1 MQQMQPVLWTKGVLL
16 TPQHLQ
22 TQDRFLEDQL
32 RFRLAALVP
41 YGWGVHRLQ
50 IDRAA
55 LAGGLLSV
63 TRASAIFPDGLLYDA
78 ADTGDDDALPP
89 PRRVDVGWNADRPTR
104 DVYLAVA
111 KRASDAQQIAGAGET
126 RGTRYVVEVVKRR
139 DETNGLAERDLQL
152 ARKNVRVVCEGESLE
167 GMTALRIARVR
178 RGPAGEYELD
188 PAVVPPLVDVA
199 ASDVVVGMARR
210 LTELLAAKGVAL
222 SADRRQRNQGLAEFG
237 AADIARFWLL
247 YTVNGAYPLVR
258 HLAERRGGHP
268 EALFAALLS
277 LAGSLR
283 TFAAAADDP
292 LPEYDHEDPGRCFRE
307 LDDRV
312 RHYLDA
318 ALPVSA
324 VSLPLRLLRPSVYGT
339 SLDDDRYLAA
349 AQLYLAAAADVSHA
363 ELLRRVPQ
371 LVKVGAT
378 DTVDA
383 LVQRSLSG
391 VPLSHAP
398 VPAGA
403 VPTRLEYTYFALDRS
418 GPAWESVRRAR
429 TLAAFVPADLPNP
442 RLELIVVLPQ

>member
-1 MQQMQPVLWTKGVLL
+1 MRQMQPVLWTKGVLL

-63 TRASAIFPDGLLYDA
+63 TRAAAIFPDGLLYDA
-78 ADTGDDDALPP
+78 SDAGAIGGDALPP
-89 PRRVDVGWNADRPTR
+89 QRRVDAGWNADRPTR

-111 KRASDAQQIAGAGET
+111 KHLSGAQQIAGAGET
-126 RGTRYVVEVVKRR
+126 LGTRYVVEVVRRR

-210 LTELLAAKGVAL
+210 LTELLAAKGAAL

-247 YTVNGAYPLVR
+247 YTVNGAYPVVR

-268 EALFAALLS
+268 EALFATLLS
-277 LAGSLR
+277 LAGALR
-283 TFAAAADDP
+283 TFAAA
-292 LPEYDHEDPGRCFRE
+292 R
-307 LDDRV
+307 
-312 RHYLDA
+312 
-318 ALPVSA
+318 
-324 VSLPLRLLRPSVYGT
+324 
-339 SLDDDRYLAA
+339 
-349 AQLYLAAAADVSHA
+349 
-363 ELLRRVPQ
+363 
-371 LVKVGAT
+371 
-378 DTVDA
+378 
-383 LVQRSLSG
+383 
-391 VPLSHAP
+391 
-398 VPAGA
+398 
-403 VPTRLEYTYFALDRS
+403 
-418 GPAWESVRRAR
+418 
-429 TLAAFVPADLPNP
+429 
-442 RLELIVVLPQ
+442 